1 MAPASYSIS
10 HPITAVCQQTI
21 HRAERNSPRQKCRQ
35 ERCDLVRTQCAGQT
49 AGFGSCDRPHRYGS
63 PRVHAV
69 LRRQGRGASRG
80 RIERMMRRHGMV
92 ATAALT
98 PVGPTI
104 HRHFTDDARISR
116 TNAKH
121 GCVDYRSNYSADWGA
136 SSNFGHTPPGHLTF
150 GLRSSCER
158 AELMLAL
165 VTRVTPVST
174 LADTFSPFEAAS
186 AVLTPS

>member
-1 MAPASYSIS
+1 MCAVLEVSSAGYYAWRDRPAS
-10 HPITAVCQQTI
+10 V
-21 HRAERNSPRQKCRQ
+21 RATSDSALLAAIRQVHQ
-35 ERCDLVRTQCAGQT
+35 DSSG
-49 AGFGSCDRPHRYGS
+49 RYGS

-69 LRRQGRGASRG
+69 PRRQGRGASCG

-121 GCVDYRSNYSADWGA
+121 GCVDYRSNYSVDWGA

>member
-1 MAPASYSIS
+1 MSFRFIEDHRDAYPVRLMCAVLEVSSAGYYAWRDRPAS
-10 HPITAVCQQTI
+10 V
-21 HRAERNSPRQKCRQ
+21 RATSNSALLAAIRQVHQ
-35 ERCDLVRTQCAGQT
+35 DSSG
-49 AGFGSCDRPHRYGS
+49 RYGS

-121 GCVDYRSNYSADWGA
+121 GCVDYRSNYSADWA
-136 SSNFGHTPPGHLTF
+136 HHPISAIRPP
-150 GLRSSCER
+150 
-158 AELMLAL
+158 
-165 VTRVTPVST
+165 VTRLSV
-174 LADTFSPFEAAS
+174 
-186 AVLTPS
+186 